1 MSVQYGRWNFVGQS
15 LAPDYIEKVSAAIA
29 PYGPDS
35 NELYSKN
42 GIEILYRA
50 FHTTKESH
58 REKQPYISPSE
69 AVITWD
75 GRLDNRTEL
84 INELRDSATLD
95 STDVAIIGAAYEKW
109 GTNCLEK
116 LIGDWAVSIWNPRDR
131 SLVLARDFL
140 GARNLY
146 YTIDENQVTW
156 STLLDP
162 LVLFSRKPFP
172 VCEEYVASW
181 LATAFP
187 AIHLTP
193 YVGIHSVLPSSFV
206 LLRAGRVS
214 VSKYWDF
221 DGARKIRY
229 RSDGEYEEHFR
240 SVFAQGV
247 QQRLRSDRPVLAELS
262 GGMDSASIVCMADL
276 AFGRGKA
283 ECPRLDTISWYDD
296 SYDHIEPDTNE
307 LHWITKV
314 EEKRGRVG
322 YHINSGEIR
331 LREINS
337 PNRLGSEFENDCFA
351 ASPTLTARRT
361 EHFKQYAEYL
371 RSRGLRVTLSGL
383 GGEMATGGNI
393 PTPAPELRN
402 LLARG
407 RFLMLGRRLKTWA
420 LKMRRPQLLLLW
432 EAIRAFVPLSLIR
445 GFPPAHPA
453 SWLQPAFARRNS
465 AALCHHPSRIKL
477 LGPLPSFQDLL
488 EALKGERKLMTY
500 IAPQPK
506 LMYEIRLPYLDRSL
520 LEFMYSIPWE
530 QIVRAGQRRSLMKRA
545 LIGILPN
552 ELLTRRRKTFVPQKS
567 EERILTDWR
576 RFAEVGQH
584 MVSSSLGFTDS
595 NRLFEALQ
603 TVQSSGDV
611 VCEGLK
617 RTLVLEFWLR
627 HLITH
632 GVLRNPRT
640 IAAKK

>member
-1 MSVQYGRWNFVGQS
+1 MGHQLF
-15 LAPDYIEKVSAAIA
+15 A
-29 PYGPDS
+29 
-35 NELYSKN
+35 
-42 GIEILYRA
+42 
-50 FHTTKESH
+50 
-58 REKQPYISPSE
+58 
-69 AVITWD
+69 
-75 GRLDNRTEL
+75 
-84 INELRDSATLD
+84 
-95 STDVAIIGAAYEKW
+95 
-109 GTNCLEK
+109 K
-116 LIGDWAVSIWNPRDR
+116 LIGDWALSIWNPSDC
-131 SLVLARDFL
+131 SLILAKDFI
-140 GARNLY
+140 GTRHLY
-146 YTIDENQVTW
+146 YSIDEKHVTW
-156 STLLDP
+156 STVLDP
-162 LVLFSRKPFP
+162 LVLFSRKLSPFARSMSP
-172 VCEEYVASW
+172 VGCSW
-181 LATAFP
+181 FP
-187 AIHLTP
+187 APHLTP
-193 YVGIHSVLPSSFV
+193 YVGDPCCAAVLIVHSCSWS
-206 LLRAGRVS
+206 RQKHQI
-214 VSKYWDF
+214 SKYWDF
-221 DGARKIRY
+221 DVPERIRY
-229 RSDGEYEEHFR
+229 RTDAEYEEHFR
-240 SVFAQGV
+240 L
-247 QQRLRSDRPVLAELS
+247 RLRDRPF
-262 GGMDSASIVCMADL
+262 SAGSALIVRSLPNSAVAWTPL
-276 AFGRGKA
+276 PSSAWPIWHSARGKA